1 MPGPGPSPSNPQYNF
16 GSIPS
21 PTLETPA
28 TSDEKLWGLFLHL
41 GGALGG
47 FTSFF
52 GVPGGNIIVPL
63 IIWLIKKDESFF
75 LNDQGKEVL
84 NFQICIIIITIL
96 CFATCILI
104 PFIWVPSLVALILGI
119 VGGVKANEGVAYR
132 YPFNFRLIK

>member
-1 MPGPGPSPSNPQYNF
+1 MPAGSPSNPQYNF

-21 PTLETPA
+21 PPLATPA
-28 TSDEKLWGLFLHL
+28 TGDEKLWGLFLHL

-47 FTSFF
+47 FTSLF
-52 GVPGGNIIVPL
+52 GIPGGNIIVPL
-63 IIWLIKKDESFF
+63 IIWLIKKDESYF

-84 NFQICIIIITIL
+84 NFQICIIIVTIL
-96 CFATCILI
+96 FFATCILI